1 MKQRIFD
8 KLLENSLKNK
18 TKLTESIDNNTYE
31 VMVGNILAD
40 RIKTFI
46 AYDICDVQPMSS
58 PAGFVFARK
67 ADKDA
72 QSFEIIKSNVETN
85 TYKQL
90 WKITDEALDDL
101 QAISGNTELFTDIVK
116 SSAAF
121 DETKDF
127 LKYITE
133 QAVDAGTFTQPADS
147 ANNAEVALF
156 SLVKYIGEKV
166 IKINETFF
174 RSYDGFC
181 ILPQKYAD
189 PILTLSFTYS
199 RWDDSDD
206 KNKPCDYFLG
216 KINNIKFYI
225 HPDPK
230 AEDCVVGI
238 KSKSDKGVS
247 SIIYT
252 PYDVIITKAANSEDG
267 VKTFGVFLR
276 NGFVVNPL
284 HTKEAPLLYKFKIK

>member
-1 MKQRIFD
+1 MYFCGFESV
-8 KLLENSLKNK
+8 ENA
-18 TKLTESIDNNTYE
+18 T
-31 VMVGNILAD
+31 
-40 RIKTFI
+40 
-46 AYDICDVQPMSS
+46 
-58 PAGFVFARK
+58 
-67 ADKDA
+67 
-72 QSFEIIKSNVETN
+72 
-85 TYKQL
+85 
-90 WKITDEALDDL
+90 
-101 QAISGNTELFTDIVK
+101 
-116 SSAAF
+116 F

-133 QAVDAGTFTQPADS
+133 QAVDTGTFTQPADS

-156 SLVKYIGEKV
+156 SLVKYIGDKV